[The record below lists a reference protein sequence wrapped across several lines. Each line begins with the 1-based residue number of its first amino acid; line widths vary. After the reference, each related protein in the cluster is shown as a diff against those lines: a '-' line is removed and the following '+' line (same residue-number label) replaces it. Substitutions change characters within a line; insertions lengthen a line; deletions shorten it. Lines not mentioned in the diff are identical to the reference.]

1 MRMVIILGAYKEST
15 KPQKQSHYIE
25 VAQGNIFYGTEN
37 EIWAD
42 FEPVGSTEKNTFWP
56 IISNF

>member
-1 MRMVIILGAYKEST
+1 MRMVIILEAYKEST

-37 EIWAD
+37 EIWAG
-42 FEPVGSTEKNTFWP
+42 FGLVGNTEK
-56 IISNF
+56 